1 MVIQN
6 YRDIKA
12 RAHKTLNY
20 TPWDVKKLVLIFGL
34 VSLCLGPVLTA
45 IYTLIQM
52 GSQQAQGI
60 SGLETFS
67 RLETVSTML
76 SIAMY
81 VVIMLWSPGIL
92 YCGLMLLREH
102 DPWPKGLLR
111 GFKKWGGIVKYTI
124 LVAAFVIVLVLA
136 ISPVATIISMPFMG
150 EFTTFITEMPQTE
163 AEMLTYMESVSEAQL
178 TQMMLP
184 MLLIMW
190 GVALVV
196 ILPLSYRARM
206 TQLIIMDE
214 DRIGTR
220 EAIRF
225 SFKLTKGSCWQ
236 LFRMDLSYWW
246 YYILIAVT
254 SSIPMAAMLPA
265 FANYNETA
273 VTLILNA
280 VSAILGMGVYM
291 LGLMKVSTAE
301 AVAYDHL
308 RTVIVPDAP
317 QLPEGERHDI

>member
-12 RAHKTLNY
+12 RAYKTLNY
-20 TPWDVKKLVLIFGL
+20 TPWDIKKLVLIYGL

-45 IYTLIQM
+45 VYTLIQM

-67 RLETVSTML
+67 RLETMSTML

-81 VVIMLWSPGIL
+81 VVTMLWSPGIL
-92 YCGLMLLREH
+92 YCGLMLLREQ

-111 GFKKWGGIVKYTI
+111 GFKKWSGIVKYSI
-124 LVAAFVIVLVLA
+124 LIVAFVIVVVLV
-136 ISPVATIISMPFMG
+136 IFPVATIVSMPFMG
-150 EFTTFITEMPQTE
+150 EFTSFVTEMPQTE
-163 AEMLTYMESVSEAQL
+163 AEMMTYMESVSEAQL

-190 GVALVV
+190 GVALAVG
-196 ILPLSYRARM
+196 LPLSYRVRM

-214 DRIGTR
+214 ERIGTR

-246 YYILIAVT
+246 YYVLMAVT
-254 SSIPMAAMLPA
+254 SSIPMAAMLPV
-265 FANYNETA
+265 FANYDET
-273 VTLILNA
+273 VVSLILSA

-308 RTVIVPDAP
+308 RTVVVTDAP
-317 QLPEGERHDI
+317 QLPEGENHDI